1 VATPRAAAYRERMA
15 RLPAS
20 RAPRRTA
27 LAAMLPP
34 ARRSAAPIARPAPA
48 PPPRK
53 PMARATRVSLFD
65 REVRVR
71 LAPAAVDVLLEAPR
85 LLSEGLLEHDRYV
98 GSTMLTI
105 DLRAAAD
112 RVSDPP
118 DAATAR
124 RVAELIPDDAR
135 ARARARQLAVRE
147 AARGAGAAPLD
158 PPQVD
163 LRVRAAGA
171 LVHLD
176 LDVEARRKS

>member
-1 VATPRAAAYRERMA
+1 MGRS
-15 RLPAS
+15 PAS

-27 LAAMLPP
+27 LEAMLPP
-34 ARRSAAPIARPAPA
+34 TRKSSAPHKKAA
-48 PPPRK
+48 PPRK

-71 LAPAAVDVLLEAPR
+71 LAPVAVDVLLAEPR
-85 LLSEGLLEHDRYV
+85 LLSEGQLEPDRYI
-98 GSTMLTI
+98 GSTMLSI
-105 DLRAAAD
+105 DLARTAD
-112 RVSDPP
+112 RIAEPP

-124 RVAELIPDDAR
+124 RVAELLPDDER
-135 ARARARQLAVRE
+135 ARARARKIAIRE
-147 AARGAGAAPLD
+147 AARAAGAAPLE

-171 LVHLD
+171 VVHLD

>member
-1 VATPRAAAYRERMA
+1 MGRS
-15 RLPAS
+15 PAS

-34 ARRSAAPIARPAPA
+34 RRSTSAAPAKKTA
-48 PPPRK
+48 PPRK

-71 LAPAAVDVLLEAPR
+71 LAPAALDVLLEAPR
-85 LLSEGLLEHDRYV
+85 LLSEGQLEHDRYI
-98 GSTMLTI
+98 GSTMLSI
-105 DLRAAAD
+105 DLARSTEKI
-112 RVSDPP
+112 SDPA

-124 RVAELIPDDAR
+124 RVAELFPDDER
-135 ARARARQLAVRE
+135 ARARAKKIAIRE
-147 AARGAGAAPLD
+147 AARAAGAAPLE

-171 LVHLD
+171 VVHLD

>member
-1 VATPRAAAYRERMA
+1 MA
-15 RLPAS
+15 RSPAS

-27 LAAMLPP
+27 LTAMLPP
-34 ARRSAAPIARPAPA
+34 TRRSAAPVPARKPEL
-48 PPPRK
+48 PPRK

-71 LAPAAVDVLLEAPR
+71 LAPAAIDVLLEAPR
-85 LLSEGLLEHDRYV
+85 MLSEGQLEHDRYI

-105 DLRAAAD
+105 DLRTTAD

-124 RVAELIPDDAR
+124 RVAELIPDDVR
-135 ARARARQLAVRE
+135 ARMRAKKLALRE
-147 AARGAGAAPLD
+147 ARRAAGAAPLE

-163 LRVRAAGA
+163 LRVRSAGA
-171 LVHLD
+171 VVHLD